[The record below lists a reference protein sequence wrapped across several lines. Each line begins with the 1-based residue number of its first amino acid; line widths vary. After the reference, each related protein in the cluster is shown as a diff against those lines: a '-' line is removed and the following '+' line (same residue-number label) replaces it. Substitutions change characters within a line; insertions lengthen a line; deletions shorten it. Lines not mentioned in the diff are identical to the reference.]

1 MIADQLRNVQGIFD
15 AIRKLEID
23 RFVQRDNPIR
33 RLTGQTHMRRQQFF
47 RSPVDDDM
55 QIDPAESRN
64 HHLGHIDS
72 PIPVRLNR
80 PRLVRNGLA
89 RRFEVM
95 VFRNE
100 QIELSHKAVYP
111 FPVDRTLFMVLEI
124 RPNTTIPTIW
134 VLRL

>member
-1 MIADQLRNVQGIFD
+1 MNADNLRCRLFAIAS
-15 AIRKLEID
+15 
-23 RFVQRDNPIR
+23 
-33 RLTGQTHMRRQQFF
+33 

-64 HHLGHIDS
+64 HHLGHIDP

-89 RRFEVM
+89 RRFEVT

-100 QIELSHKAVYP
+100 QIELSHKTVYP

-124 RPNTTIPTIW
+124 RPNTTIPPIW
-134 VLRL
+134 VLRPSTFEYLRPTPHWLPNLPGGALPFVFF